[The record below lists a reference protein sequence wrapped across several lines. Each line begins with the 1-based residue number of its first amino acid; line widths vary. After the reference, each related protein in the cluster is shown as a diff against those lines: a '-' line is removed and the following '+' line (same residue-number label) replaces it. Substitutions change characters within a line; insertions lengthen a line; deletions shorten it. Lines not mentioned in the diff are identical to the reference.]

1 MPNQVNMF
9 KLRGGVAQVGND
21 ANPYQ
26 LLGTLGNVGTWDGV
40 PRLGT
45 PGTLLIPDLK
55 PEIVTSYEIGGDL
68 SLYQN
73 RLRFSGT
80 YYQVE
85 NRNQILSTKLPPST
99 GYSLKNV
106 NAGLLVSKGVE
117 FTLGMTPVKTAHW
130 NWDVNLNW
138 TRNRTSIMELSD
150 DLPYYTLWQDAK
162 GGAWT
167 YVGEEIGDI
176 YDAQIVTVKD
186 PSSPYFGY
194 PLLDKTGKWQSID
207 AINTRNKIGNFNP
220 DFIMGMQTSLSYKG
234 LSLNM
239 SFDWRSGG
247 QFVSQ
252 TYRYGEENGRS
263 QLFLDKLINPNG
275 LTGDAL
281 KNYLVANQDELI
293 KIHGN
298 YFPLVGGPTPEY
310 GPYGFK
316 YGPYNFPH
324 GGVFI
329 PGVIAK
335 GYDTSGNPTG
345 YIENLGGAGTTTLPF
360 AGSTAWSFTRAF
372 LYDAD
377 YVKLREVSIG
387 IDLPQTWMKKIG
399 VQSAN
404 FSVYSRNIILWTKA
418 KINIDPEM
426 AFQQEAGVQGGG
438 SQFKQGIERYNVTPW
453 VIPVGFK
460 LGLTF

>member
-1 MPNQVNMF
+1 
-9 KLRGGVAQVGND
+9 
-21 ANPYQ
+21 
-26 LLGTLGNVGTWDGV
+26 
-40 PRLGT
+40 
-45 PGTLLIPDLK
+45 
-55 PEIVTSYEIGGDL
+55 
-68 SLYQN
+68 
-73 RLRFSGT
+73 
-80 YYQVE
+80 
-85 NRNQILSTKLPPST
+85 
-99 GYSLKNV
+99 
-106 NAGLLVSKGVE
+106 
-117 FTLGMTPVKTAHW
+117 
-130 NWDVNLNW
+130 
-138 TRNRTSIMELSD
+138 
-150 DLPYYTLWQDAK
+150 
-162 GGAWT
+162 
-167 YVGEEIGDI
+167 
-176 YDAQIVTVKD
+176 
-186 PSSPYFGY
+186 
-194 PLLDKTGKWQSID
+194 
-207 AINTRNKIGNFNP
+207 
-220 DFIMGMQTSLSYKG
+220 
-234 LSLNM
+234 
-239 SFDWRSGG
+239 
-247 QFVSQ
+247 
-252 TYRYGEENGRS
+252 
-263 QLFLDKLINPNG
+263 LINPNG

-281 KNYLVANQDELI
+281 KNYLVANQENLI

-316 YGPYNFPH
+316 YGPYTFPH

-335 GYDTSGNPTG
+335 GYDSQGNVTG

-377 YVKLREVSIG
+377 YLKLREISIG